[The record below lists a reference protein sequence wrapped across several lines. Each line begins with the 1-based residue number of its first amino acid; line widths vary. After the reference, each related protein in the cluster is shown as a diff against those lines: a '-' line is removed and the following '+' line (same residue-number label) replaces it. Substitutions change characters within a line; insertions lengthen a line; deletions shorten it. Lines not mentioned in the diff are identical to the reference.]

1 MTRLRSVLA
10 VAGLVVL
17 SVVVATGAA
26 VDLDG
31 DGRPVY
37 EEVAEGTNPLA
48 ADDPPANEPA
58 TDDPTT
64 ADGLE
69 SDPGGDGPVAGD
81 PGVWPAQDT
90 ETPTATPTDGR
101 SVDTDGDGLDDERE
115 AALGTDPEDPDTDDD
130 GLDDGR
136 ELEVGTEPTDP
147 DTDGDDLRDGWEVDG
162 ETRSGIE
169 LPDADPLSMDL
180 YVAVYVSEGA
190 EGLDTYEGV
199 REHFASMPVENDDG
213 TTGIDLHVVDVTELP
228 ERITFDGTARDYVG
242 IVDDLLEPRMGRTDD
257 VYHAALFLTVSDRTI
272 LGFGDVGGHYS
283 VVTGESTA
291 TKREFALVH
300 ELLHNVVGEVD
311 APGACDGGAHYCDG
325 GWLEPRYD
333 PEEAYLP
340 EPIAEQLEREGFA
353 D

>member
-1 MTRLRSVLA
+1 MTTVRTALA
-10 VAGLVVL
+10 IAGLVVL
-17 SVVVATGAA
+17 AAVATGAVA
-26 VDLDG
+26 VVDPDG
-31 DGRPVY
+31 DGRPVF
-37 EEVAEGTNPLA
+37 EEVVEGTDPLA
-48 ADDPPANEPA
+48 ANDPPVESSEP
-58 TDDPTT
+58 DDSPT

-69 SDPGGDGPVAGD
+69 SDGGDGESAGGE
-81 PGVWPAQDT
+81 PGTWPTPDT
-90 ETPTATPTDGR
+90 ETQTPTDGG

-115 AALGTDPEDPDTDDD
+115 AALGTDPADPDTDDD

-136 ELEVGTEPTDP
+136 ELAVGTDPTDP
-147 DTDGDDLRDGWEVDG
+147 DTDSDDLLDGWEVDG

-190 EGLDTYEGV
+190 DALDDYERV

-213 TTGIDLHVVDVTELP
+213 TTGIDLHVVNVTDLP
-228 ERITFDGTARDYVG
+228 ERITFDGTTRDYVG
-242 IVDDLLEPRMGRTDD
+242 IVEDLLEPRMGRTDE
-257 VYHAALFLTVSDRTI
+257 VYRAALFLSVSDRTI

-283 VVTGESTA
+283 VVTGEATE

-311 APGACDGGAHYCDG
+311 APDACDGGAHYCDG

-333 PEEAYLP
+333 PDEAYLP
-340 EPIAEQLEREGFA
+340 ESIAEQLEREGFA